1 MWLVCPASPLAI
13 CVLSFRVWCCAGAP
27 SSKIGEGTATLPQ
40 GRSTRQIDLAKP
52 TLAFPTLAKSNFG
65 QTDFGQKNLTDFGQ
79 TDFGQF
85 SFLVFYPSGL
95 HPSEGWGPEWVGL
108 ERVGPER
115 VGLERVGPR
124 RVEARRV
131 GARRVGGPKFPTF
144 LPSPA
149 TILLFLC
156 LSGDLLVESGGGL
169 LHGIRVRL
177 GQRGGRG
184 RQLGHGC
191 RRVAVEGMQ
200 LPVDGF
206 PSSATG
212 SRQGAPC
219 VDAPDNRMRAGSV
232 QRTAS

>member
-1 MWLVCPASPLAI
+1 MCGMWLVCPASPLAI

-115 VGLERVGPR
+115 VGLERVGAPK
-124 RVEARRV
+124 
-131 GARRVGGPKFPTF
+131 GGGPK
-144 LPSPA
+144 
-149 TILLFLC
+149 
-156 LSGDLLVESGGGL
+156 GGGPKGGGPKVSHFFAFSRHNFAVSVSL
-169 LHGIRVRL
+169 WGSSRGIRWRAAPWNPCPT
-177 GQRGGRG
+177 GTT
-184 RQLGHGC
+184 
-191 RRVAVEGMQ
+191 RR
-200 LPVDGF
+200 
-206 PSSATG
+206 
-212 SRQGAPC
+212 
-219 VDAPDNRMRAGSV
+219 
-232 QRTAS
+232 QRTATGPRVSTCCR